1 MISMENTVQPTMQ
14 SMKENTVFVGN
25 KPVMNYVLAVV
36 TQFNNGASEVAIKAR
51 GKAISRA
58 VDTAEISLNRFLEG
72 VTKKDI
78 IISTEVIDTDSGKT
92 NVSSIEIVL
101 ASNK

>member
-1 MISMENTVQPTMQ
+1 METTIQPTLQ
-14 SMKENTVFVGN
+14 PMKENTVFVGN

-78 IISTEVIDTDSGKT
+78 VISTEVIDTDSGKT

>member
-1 MISMENTVQPTMQ
+1 MENTIQPTMQ
-14 SMKENTVFVGN
+14 PMKENTVFVGN

-78 IISTEVIDTDSGKT
+78 VISTEVIDTDSGKT

>member
-1 MISMENTVQPTMQ
+1 MENTIQPTMQ
-14 SMKENTVFVGN
+14 PMKENTVFVGN

>member
-1 MISMENTVQPTMQ
+1 MQ
-14 SMKENTVFVGN
+14 QLKENTVFVGN

-36 TQFNNGASEVAIKAR
+36 TQFNNGAEEVAIKAR

-58 VDTAEISLNRFLEG
+58 VDTAEISLNRFLVG

-78 IISTEVIDTDSGKT
+78 VISTEVIDTDSGKT
-92 NVSSIEIVL
+92 NVSSIEIIL
-101 ASNK
+101 MLNK

>member
-1 MISMENTVQPTMQ
+1 MENTIQPTMQ
-14 SMKENTVFVGN
+14 PMKENTVFVGN

-36 TQFNNGASEVAIKAR
+36 TQFNNGANEVAIKAR

-72 VTKKDI
+72 VIKKNI
-78 IISTEVIDTDSGKT
+78 VISTEVIDTDSGKT